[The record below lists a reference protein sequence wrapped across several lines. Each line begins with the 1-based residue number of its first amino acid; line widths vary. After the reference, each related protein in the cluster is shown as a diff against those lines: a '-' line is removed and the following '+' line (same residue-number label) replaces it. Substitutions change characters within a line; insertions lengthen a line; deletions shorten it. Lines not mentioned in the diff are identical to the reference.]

1 MSDSLYAGDKLL
13 SAWLNLTS
21 PLWNTRV
28 VSAMPYNEAHVLGI
42 LLRYKDINPPLTA
55 TDLIRHTHLLKSQM
69 NRVLGSLE
77 EKGYIRRAR
86 SEADRRMVFIR
97 LTGEGEEAYRIAH
110 ADVDALLARLLEC
123 IGEEHALALAGEIN
137 EVVAVLD
144 EILGHSR

>member
-1 MSDSLYAGDKLL
+1 
-13 SAWLNLTS
+13 
-21 PLWNTRV
+21 
-28 VSAMPYNEAHVLGI
+28 
-42 LLRYKDINPPLTA
+42 
-55 TDLIRHTHLLKSQM
+55 M

-110 ADVDALLARLLEC
+110 ADVDALLARLLER